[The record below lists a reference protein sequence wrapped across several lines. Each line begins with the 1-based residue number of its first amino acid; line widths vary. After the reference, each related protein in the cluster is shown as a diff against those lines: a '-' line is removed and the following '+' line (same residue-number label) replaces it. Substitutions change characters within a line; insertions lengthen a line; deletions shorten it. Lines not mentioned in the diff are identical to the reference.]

1 VTAPPVTDP
10 LPVTRN
16 VTFLGAGKNCV
27 NPNSQAALLV
37 SVQLDVTLCCFTS
50 VMRRVQMMTVRGMRM
65 VSRRLVFA
73 GAMMFSCFV
82 MMLRRVFMVFGS
94 LRVMFL

>member
-1 VTAPPVTDP
+1 VTNYSQDFPP
-10 LPVTRN
+10 N
-16 VTFLGAGKNCV
+16 GSAG
-27 NPNSQAALLV
+27 LLV
-37 SVQLDVTLCCFTS
+37 RVQLDVTLCCFTS

-73 GAMMFSCFV
+73 GAMMFSCFA
-82 MMLRRVFMVFGS
+82 MMLRRVFVVFSS